1 MKGIIVKQYGG
12 SDVLEYAD
20 LPDPIP
26 DESQVLI
33 EVHGA
38 SVNYADVKARKGD
51 YHLGRS
57 LPVIPGLDVAGVVL
71 DVGSEVSL
79 IKPGDHVIAFPV
91 AGSYAEQ
98 VIASH
103 SLTFVVPKSV
113 DLIVAAATTLTAG
126 TATHMLKNLARIQDS
141 ESLLVHTAAGGVG
154 STAVKVAKALGVKR
168 IYGSIGSSWKES
180 HVKKMGA
187 IGVVDYNSETY
198 SQDIKLLTGES
209 GVDVILNPL
218 GGSTIER
225 DLDCLAP
232 YGRLVVFGE
241 LKKQAGKLL
250 QNALYPANKTI
261 IGSSFGHYRKYR
273 PDIVRE
279 TMAAVIQM
287 LVDKQID
294 MSVDT
299 CFSLQQASQAQQL
312 LEDRKALGKVVL
324 VPESFFE
331 RNGKKKADELLDLQN
346 SA

>member
-1 MKGIIVKQYGG
+1 MKGIIVKKYGG

-26 DESQVLI
+26 EKSQVLI
-33 EVHGA
+33 EAHGA

-51 YHLGRS
+51 YHLGRA
-57 LPVIPGLDVAGVVL
+57 LPFIPGLDVAGVVL
-71 DVGSEVSL
+71 DVGSEVAD

-98 VIASH
+98 VIASYA
-103 SLTFVVPKSV
+103 LTFVIPKSV
-113 DLIVAAATTLTAG
+113 DLKVAAATTLAAG
-126 TATHMLKNLARIQDS
+126 TATHMLRNLARIQSS

-154 STAVKVAKALGVKR
+154 STALKVAQALGVKR

-187 IGVVDYNSETY
+187 IEVVDYNSETY
-198 SQDIKLLTGES
+198 SQDLKMLTDHS

-218 GGSTIER
+218 GGPTIER

-241 LKKQAGKLL
+241 LKNQASNLV

-287 LVDKQID
+287 LVDQQID
-294 MSVDT
+294 MPVDT
-299 CFSLQQASQAQQL
+299 CFSLRQAPRAHEL

-324 VPESFFE
+324 VPESFL
-331 RNGKKKADELLDLQN
+331 G
-346 SA
+346 

>member
-1 MKGIIVKQYGG
+1 MKGIIVKKFGG

-26 DESQVLI
+26 EKSQVLI

-57 LPVIPGLDVAGVVL
+57 LPFIPGLDVAGVVL
-71 DVGSEVSL
+71 DVGSEVAE

-98 VIASH
+98 VIASRA
-103 SLTFVVPKSV
+103 LTFVIPKSV
-113 DLIVAAATTLTAG
+113 DLKVAAATTLAAG
-126 TATHMLKNLARIQDS
+126 TATHMLRNLARIQPS

-154 STAVKVAKALGVKR
+154 STALKVAQALGVKR

-180 HVKKMGA
+180 HVKRMGA
-187 IGVVDYNSETY
+187 IEVVDYNSETY
-198 SQDIKLLTGES
+198 SKDLKMLTDHS

-218 GGSTIER
+218 GGPTIER

-241 LKKQAGKLL
+241 LKNQASNLV

-279 TMAAVIQM
+279 TMSLVIQM
-287 LVDKQID
+287 LVDQQIA
-294 MSVDT
+294 MPVDT
-299 CFSLQQASQAQQL
+299 CFSLRQASRAHEL

-324 VPESFFE
+324 VPERFL
-331 RNGKKKADELLDLQN
+331 G
-346 SA
+346 